1 MPSAISTDVLIV
13 GAGVAGLWLNARLRR
28 QGYSTVLVE
37 RASLGGEQTIKSQG
51 IIHGGTKYA
60 LHGALTGASE
70 AIADM
75 PRRWR
80 EALAG
85 DGELDLGRTRLLSD
99 AHYLW
104 SPGTL
109 AGNLTSFFAS
119 KAVRGRVDQVKGDQL
134 PPALQDRAFR
144 GKVYR
149 LAELV
154 IDVPSLLANLAE
166 LAGDSL
172 LAGERIEPLREGD
185 ALVGLRVDDREIRA
199 QRIVLSA
206 GAGTEGLLQ
215 ALGLDQPAM
224 QTRPLHMV
232 MAKGPNLKPLYA
244 HCLGGGPK
252 PRVTVTTHPAA
263 DGQWVWYLGGDLA
276 EADGVAREP
285 AAQIAAAQKEIANL
299 LPWVDQSLVRWAT
312 LRVDRAE
319 PAQSGLVRPDN
330 AFLADQQRLLV
341 GWPTKLA
348 LAPDF
353 SDRVIA
359 HLERDGI
366 RPQAQADLADL
377 PRPPW
382 ACRPGSTCCHEPAHP
397 ARLPPPAGQH
407 RFPGFAT
414 GPGHGQAG
422 PRPRC
427 EVPHRFHHPRR

>member
-1 MPSAISTDVLIV
+1 MPSVISTDVLIV

-28 QGYSTVLVE
+28 QGFSTLVVE
-37 RASLGGEQTIKSQG
+37 RESLGGGQSVKSQG
-51 IIHGGTKYA
+51 IIHGGAKYA

-85 DGELDLGRTRLLSD
+85 DGELDLRGVRLLSE

-134 PPALQDRAFR
+134 PPALQDPRFK

-154 IDVPSLLANLAE
+154 VDVPSLIERLAE
-166 LAGDSL
+166 LAGDGL
-172 LAGERIEPLREGD
+172 LAGQTIEPLLENNE
-185 ALVGLRVDDREIRA
+185 LIGLRVDGRDIHA
-199 QRIVLSA
+199 QRIVFSA
-206 GAGTEGLLQ
+206 GAGNAELL
-215 ALGLDQPAM
+215 ASAGISVPA
-224 QTRPLHMV
+224 QQLRPLHMV
-232 MAKGPNLKPLYA
+232 LVKGPSLKPLYA

-252 PRVTVTTHPAA
+252 PRITVTTHPAA
-263 DGQWVWYLGGDLA
+263 NGEWVWYLGGDIA

-285 AAQIAAAQKEIANL
+285 AEQIAVAKKELSNL
-299 LPWVDQSLVRWAT
+299 LPWVDLSQAQWAT
-312 LRVDRAE
+312 LRVNRAE

-330 AFLADQQRLLV
+330 AFLADQGRLLV

-353 SDRVIA
+353 SDRVLQA
-359 HLERDGI
+359 LEQDGI
-366 RPQAQADLADL
+366 KPGDTPALPPL
-377 PRPPW
+377 PRPPLGKTAW
-382 ACRPGSTCCHEPAHP
+382 EQL
-397 ARLPPPAGQH
+397 LP
-407 RFPGFAT
+407 
-414 GPGHGQAG
+414 
-422 PRPRC
+422 
-427 EVPHRFHHPRR
+427 

>member
-1 MPSAISTDVLIV
+1 MAESLSTDVLIL
-13 GAGVAGLWLNARLRR
+13 GGGIAGLWLNARLRQ
-28 QGYSTVLVE
+28 QGFATLLVE
-37 RASLGGEQTIKSQG
+37 KASLGGEQSVKSQG
-51 IIHGGTKYA
+51 IIHGGAKYA

-85 DGELDLGRTRLLSD
+85 NGELDLRGVRLLSE

-119 KAVRGRVDQVKGDQL
+119 KAVRGRVDQVKGNEL
-134 PPALQDRAFR
+134 PPALQHPKFK

-154 IDVPSLLANLAE
+154 LDVPSLISRLAE
-166 LAGDSL
+166 LAGDGL
-172 LAGERIEPLREGD
+172 MAAHEVEPLLEDGQ
-185 ALVGLRVDDREIRA
+185 LTGLRLDGREVRA

-206 GAGTEGLLQ
+206 GAGNQGLLET
-215 ALGLDQPAM
+215 LGLSQPAM
-224 QTRPLHMV
+224 QRRPLHMV
-232 MAKGPNLKPLYA
+232 MVKAPSLKPLYA

-252 PRVTVTTHPAA
+252 PRITVTSHPAA

-276 EADGVAREP
+276 EADGVARSE
-285 AAQIAAAQKEIANL
+285 AEQIAAAEQEL
-299 LPWVDQSLVRWAT
+299 HQLVPWIDLSTAQWAT

-330 AFLADQQRLLV
+330 AFLSEQGRLLV

-353 SDRVIA
+353 ADRVLA
-359 HLERDGI
+359 AFERDGL
-366 RPQAQADLADL
+366 RPAANPPLPTL
-377 PRPPW
+377 PRPPV
-382 ACRPGSTCCHEPAHP
+382 AQPAWEE
-397 ARLPPPAGQH
+397 LLG
-407 RFPGFAT
+407 
-414 GPGHGQAG
+414 
-422 PRPRC
+422 
-427 EVPHRFHHPRR
+427 

>member
-1 MPSAISTDVLIV
+1 MSQALTTDVLIV
-13 GAGVAGLWLNARLRR
+13 GGGIAGLWLNARLRR
-28 QGYSTVLVE
+28 QGFSTLLVE
-37 RASLGGEQTIKSQG
+37 SATLGGGQSLKSQG
-51 IIHGGTKYA
+51 IIHGGAKYA
-60 LHGALTGASE
+60 LHGALSGASE

-85 DGELDLGRTRLLSD
+85 SGELDLSTVRVLSE

-119 KAVRGRVDQVKGDQL
+119 KAVRGRVDQVKGEQL
-134 PPALQDRAFR
+134 PPALQHAQFK

-154 IDVPSLLANLAE
+154 LDVPSLITRLAT

-172 LAGERIEPLREGD
+172 LAAERIEPLREQGN
-185 ALVGLRVDDREIRA
+185 LQGLRVDGREIRA

-206 GAGTEGLLQ
+206 GSGNAELLG
-215 ALGLDQPAM
+215 ALGLSQPA
-224 QTRPLHMV
+224 QQLRPLHMV
-232 MAKGPNLKPLYA
+232 LVKGPTLKPLYA

-252 PRVTVTTHPAA
+252 PRVTVTSHPAE

-276 EADGVAREP
+276 EADGVARDP
-285 AAQIAAAQKEIANL
+285 AAQIKAAQKEVGDL
-299 LPWVDQSLVRWAT
+299 LPWVDLSSARWAT

-319 PAQSGLVRPDN
+319 PAQSGLTRPDN
-330 AFLADQQRLLV
+330 AFLADQGKLLV

-353 SDRVIA
+353 ADRVLA
-359 HLERDGI
+359 ALDRDGI
-366 RPQAQADLADL
+366 QPAEHAALPEL
-377 PRPPW
+377 PRPTV
-382 ACRPGSTCCHEPAHP
+382 ARPIWEE
-397 ARLPPPAGQH
+397 LL
-407 RFPGFAT
+407 
-414 GPGHGQAG
+414 
-422 PRPRC
+422 
-427 EVPHRFHHPRR
+427 

>member
-1 MPSAISTDVLIV
+1 MSQSFSTDVLIV
-13 GAGVAGLWLNARLRR
+13 GGGVAGLWLNARLRQ
-28 QGYSTVLVE
+28 QGFATVLVE
-37 RASLGGEQTIKSQG
+37 RGSLGGGQSLKSQG
-51 IIHGGTKYA
+51 IIHGGAKYA

-85 DGELDLGRTRLLSD
+85 AGELNLSGVRILSD

-134 PPALQDRAFR
+134 PPALQHPKFK

-154 IDVPSLLANLAE
+154 LDVPSLIARLAE
-166 LAGDSL
+166 LAGDGL
-172 LAGERIEPLREGD
+172 LAGERIEPLREGGE
-185 ALVGLRVDDREIRA
+185 LGGLIVDGREIRA
-199 QRIVLSA
+199 QRVVLSA
-206 GAGTEGLLQ
+206 GAGNAGLL
-215 ALGLDQPAM
+215 AAMGVGEPA
-224 QTRPLHMV
+224 QQLRPLHMV
-232 MAKGPNLKPLYA
+232 LAKGPALKPLYA

-276 EADGVAREP
+276 EADGVARDE
-285 AAQIAAAQKEIANL
+285 AAQIQAAQKEMAAL
-299 LPWVDQSLVRWAT
+299 LPWVDQSQTRWAT

-330 AFLADQQRLLV
+330 AFLAEQKRLLV

-353 SDRVIA
+353 ADRV
-359 HLERDGI
+359 LTTFQRDNL
-366 RPQAQADLADL
+366 RPGTHAPLPEL
-377 PRPPW
+377 PRPPLGQPVW
-382 ACRPGSTCCHEPAHP
+382 EAL
-397 ARLPPPAGQH
+397 LP
-407 RFPGFAT
+407 
-414 GPGHGQAG
+414 
-422 PRPRC
+422 
-427 EVPHRFHHPRR
+427 

>member
-28 QGYSTVLVE
+28 LGYSTVLVE

-80 EALAG
+80 EAISG
-85 DGELDLGRTRLLSD
+85 SGELDLTRTRLLSD

-119 KAVRGRVDQVKGDQL
+119 KAVRGRVDQVKGEQL
-134 PPALQDRAFR
+134 PPALQDRAFK

-172 LAGERIEPLREGD
+172 LAGEQIGPLREGD
-185 ALVGLRVDDREIRA
+185 ELVGLRVDGREIRA

-206 GAGTEGLLQ
+206 GAGTQDLLH
-215 ALGLDQPAM
+215 ALSLEQPAM

-232 MAKGPNLKPLYA
+232 LAKGPNLKPLYA

-252 PRVTVTTHPAA
+252 PRVTITTHPAA
-263 DGQWVWYLGGDLA
+263 DGQWVWYLGGDIA
-276 EADGVAREP
+276 EADGVARDP

-299 LPWVDQSLVRWAT
+299 LPWVDQSQVRWAT

-330 AFLADQQRLLV
+330 AFLAEQQRLLV

-353 SDRVIA
+353 SDRVLA
-359 HLERDGI
+359 SLERDGV
-366 RPQAQADLADL
+366 RPTAQADLAGL
-377 PRPPW
+377 PRP
-382 ACRPGSTCCHEPAHP
+382 ALGVPAWEQL
-397 ARLPPPAGQH
+397 LP
-407 RFPGFAT
+407 
-414 GPGHGQAG
+414 
-422 PRPRC
+422 
-427 EVPHRFHHPRR
+427 

>member
-1 MPSAISTDVLIV
+1 MASVISTDVLII

-28 QGYSTVLVE
+28 QGFSTVLVE
-37 RASLGGEQTIKSQG
+37 NHSLGGAQTLKSQG
-51 IIHGGTKYA
+51 IIHGGAKYA

-85 DGELDLGRTRLLSD
+85 DGELDLSGVRLLSE

-134 PPALQDRAFR
+134 PPALQNPRFK

-154 IDVPSLLANLAE
+154 VDVPSLVERLAE

-172 LAGERIEPLREGD
+172 LAGQKVEPLFENER
-185 ALVGLRVDDREIRA
+185 LIGLRVDGLDILA

-206 GAGTEGLLQ
+206 GQGNAELL
-215 ALGLDQPAM
+215 ASLEINVPA
-224 QTRPLHMV
+224 QQLRPLHMV
-232 MAKGPNLKPLYA
+232 MVKGPSLKPLYA

-252 PRVTVTTHPAA
+252 PRITVTTHPAA
-263 DGQWVWYLGGDLA
+263 NGEWVWYVGGDIA
-276 EADGVAREP
+276 EAEGVARTPDE
-285 AAQIAAAQKEIANL
+285 QIAAAKKELTSL
-299 LPWVDQSLVRWAT
+299 LPWVDLSQAQWAT

-330 AFLADQQRLLV
+330 AFLADTGRLLV

-353 SDRVIA
+353 SDRVIHA
-359 HLERDGI
+359 LEQDGI
-366 RPQAQADLADL
+366 KPGNVPALPDF
-377 PRPPW
+377 PRPPLGKTAW
-382 ACRPGSTCCHEPAHP
+382 EQL
-397 ARLPPPAGQH
+397 LP
-407 RFPGFAT
+407 
-414 GPGHGQAG
+414 
-422 PRPRC
+422 
-427 EVPHRFHHPRR
+427 

>member
-1 MPSAISTDVLIV
+1 MPSVISTDVLIV

-28 QGYSTVLVE
+28 QGFSTIVVE
-37 RASLGGEQTIKSQG
+37 RESLGGGQSVKSQG
-51 IIHGGTKYA
+51 IIHGGAKYA

-85 DGELDLGRTRLLSD
+85 DGELDLSGVRLLSE

-134 PPALQDRAFR
+134 PPALQDPRFK

-154 IDVPSLLANLAE
+154 VDVPSLIERLAE
-166 LAGDSL
+166 LAGDGL
-172 LAGERIEPLREGD
+172 LAGQCIEPLFENNE
-185 ALVGLRVDDREIRA
+185 LIGLRVDGRDIHA
-199 QRIVLSA
+199 QRIVFSA
-206 GAGTEGLLQ
+206 GAGNAELL
-215 ALGLDQPAM
+215 ASAGISVPA
-224 QTRPLHMV
+224 QQLRPLHMV
-232 MAKGPNLKPLYA
+232 LVKGPSLKPLYA

-252 PRVTVTTHPAA
+252 PRITVTTHPAA
-263 DGQWVWYLGGDLA
+263 NGEWVWYLGGDIA

-285 AAQIAAAQKEIANL
+285 AEQIAVAQKELGNL
-299 LPWVDQSLVRWAT
+299 LPWVDLSQAQWAT
-312 LRVDRAE
+312 LRVNRAE

-330 AFLADQQRLLV
+330 AFLADQGRLLV

-353 SDRVIA
+353 SDRVLQA
-359 HLERDGI
+359 LEHDGI
-366 RPQAQADLADL
+366 RPAAAQALPEL
-377 PRPPW
+377 PRPPLGKTAW
-382 ACRPGSTCCHEPAHP
+382 EQL
-397 ARLPPPAGQH
+397 LP
-407 RFPGFAT
+407 
-414 GPGHGQAG
+414 
-422 PRPRC
+422 
-427 EVPHRFHHPRR
+427 

>member
-1 MPSAISTDVLIV
+1 MPTAISTDVLIV

-28 QGYSTVLVE
+28 LGYSTVLVE

-85 DGELDLGRTRLLSD
+85 NGELDLGRTRLLSD

-134 PPALQDRAFR
+134 PPALQDRAFK

-172 LAGERIEPLREGD
+172 LAGEHIEPLREGD
-185 ALVGLRVDDREIRA
+185 ELVGLRVDDREIRA

-215 ALGLDQPAM
+215 ALGLSQPAM

-319 PAQSGLVRPDN
+319 PAQSGLARPDN

-353 SDRVIA
+353 SDRVLA
-359 HLERDGI
+359 SLERDGV
-366 RPQAQADLADL
+366 RPGAQADLSAL
-377 PRPPW
+377 PRPPL
-382 ACRPGSTCCHEPAHP
+382 GVPAWEQL
-397 ARLPPPAGQH
+397 LP
-407 RFPGFAT
+407 
-414 GPGHGQAG
+414 
-422 PRPRC
+422 
-427 EVPHRFHHPRR
+427 

>member
-1 MPSAISTDVLIV
+1 MPSVISTDVLIV

-28 QGYSTVLVE
+28 QGFSTVLVE
-37 RASLGGEQTIKSQG
+37 SRTLGGAQTVKSQG
-51 IIHGGTKYA
+51 IIHGGAKYA

-85 DGELDLGRTRLLSD
+85 TGELDLTGVRLLSE

-134 PPALQDRAFR
+134 PPALQDPRFK

-154 IDVPSLLANLAE
+154 VDVPSLIERLAE
-166 LAGDSL
+166 LAGDGL
-172 LAGERIEPLREGD
+172 LSGQNIEPVFANEELI
-185 ALVGLRVDDREIRA
+185 GLRIDGREIHA
-199 QRIVLSA
+199 QRIVFSA
-206 GAGTEGLLQ
+206 GAGNAELL
-215 ALGLDQPAM
+215 ASAGISVPA
-224 QTRPLHMV
+224 QQLRPLHMV
-232 MAKGPNLKPLYA
+232 LVKGPSLKPLYA

-252 PRVTVTTHPAA
+252 PRITVTTHPAA
-263 DGQWVWYLGGDLA
+263 NGEWVWYLGGDIA
-276 EADGVAREP
+276 EADGVARTPDE
-285 AAQIAAAQKEIANL
+285 QIAVAQKELGNL
-299 LPWVDQSLVRWAT
+299 LPWVDLSQAQWAT
-312 LRVDRAE
+312 LRVNRAE

-330 AFLADQQRLLV
+330 AFLADQGRLLV

-353 SDRVIA
+353 SDRVITA
-359 HLERDGI
+359 LHNDGI
-366 RPQAQADLADL
+366 QPGNAPVL
-377 PRPPW
+377 PEFVRPPLAQTPW
-382 ACRPGSTCCHEPAHP
+382 EQL
-397 ARLPPPAGQH
+397 LP
-407 RFPGFAT
+407 
-414 GPGHGQAG
+414 
-422 PRPRC
+422 
-427 EVPHRFHHPRR
+427 

>member
-1 MPSAISTDVLIV
+1 MPSVISTDVLIV

-28 QGYSTVLVE
+28 QGFSTVLVE
-37 RASLGGEQTIKSQG
+37 SRTLGGAQTVKSQG
-51 IIHGGTKYA
+51 IIHGGAKYA

-85 DGELDLGRTRLLSD
+85 TGELDLTGVRLLSE

-134 PPALQDRAFR
+134 PPALQDPRFK

-154 IDVPSLLANLAE
+154 VDVPSLIERLAE
-166 LAGDSL
+166 LAGDGL
-172 LAGERIEPLREGD
+172 LSGQNIEPVFANEELI
-185 ALVGLRVDDREIRA
+185 GLRIDGREIHA
-199 QRIVLSA
+199 QRIVFSA
-206 GAGTEGLLQ
+206 GAGNAELL
-215 ALGLDQPAM
+215 ASAGISVPA
-224 QTRPLHMV
+224 QQLRPLHMV
-232 MAKGPNLKPLYA
+232 LVKGPSLKPLYA

-252 PRVTVTTHPAA
+252 PRITVTTHPAA
-263 DGQWVWYLGGDLA
+263 NGEWVWYLGGDIA
-276 EADGVAREP
+276 EADGVARTP
-285 AAQIAAAQKEIANL
+285 AEQIAVAQKELGNL
-299 LPWVDQSLVRWAT
+299 LPWVDLSQAQWAT
-312 LRVDRAE
+312 LRVNRAE

-330 AFLADQQRLLV
+330 AFLADQGRLLV

-353 SDRVIA
+353 SDRVITA
-359 HLERDGI
+359 LHNDGI
-366 RPQAQADLADL
+366 HPGNAPVL
-377 PRPPW
+377 PEFVRPPLAQTPW
-382 ACRPGSTCCHEPAHP
+382 EQL
-397 ARLPPPAGQH
+397 LP
-407 RFPGFAT
+407 
-414 GPGHGQAG
+414 
-422 PRPRC
+422 
-427 EVPHRFHHPRR
+427 